1 MLQTKTITIGT
12 RGSDLALWQANHIKS
27 ELNSIG
33 QHVEIEII
41 KTKGDRI
48 QDMSFDKMEGKGFFT
63 KEIEV
68 ALLNHDIDLAVHSHK
83 DLETTP
89 PEGLMISAVS
99 SRGNP
104 CELLLIRKEMHDA
117 DALWELKKEAVVG
130 TSAARRKSQLLAL
143 RLDVE
148 IKDLRGNVT
157 TRIEKLRAGEY
168 DAILLAKAGV
178 ERLNLD
184 LSDLVTVDLTP
195 DEFVPAPAQGVL
207 ALQIRSS
214 DTELHQTL
222 QAINDVQ
229 IQKHVELERKVLS
242 LMDGGCQLPLGVYCD
257 DRYVHVA
264 YSDEAMHPSRYFR
277 FPYKDTPEFAEKIVE
292 HLQHQK
298 V

>member
-1 MLQTKTITIGT
+1 
-12 RGSDLALWQANHIKS
+12 
-27 ELNSIG
+27 
-33 QHVEIEII
+33 
-41 KTKGDRI
+41 
-48 QDMSFDKMEGKGFFT
+48 
-63 KEIEV
+63 
-68 ALLNHDIDLAVHSHK
+68 
-83 DLETTP
+83 
-89 PEGLMISAVS
+89 MISAVS

-117 DALWELKKEAVVG
+117 DALWELKKNAVIG

-143 RLDVE
+143 RSDVD

-157 TRIEKLRAGEY
+157 TRIEKLRVGEY

-178 ERLNLD
+178 DRLNLD

-207 ALQIRSS
+207 ALQIRVS
-214 DTELHQTL
+214 DTELHKIL
-222 QAINDVQ
+222 QSINDVQ
-229 IQKHVELERKVLS
+229 IQKHVELERKVLR

-257 DRYVHVA
+257 NRYVHVA

-277 FPYKDTPEFAEKIVE
+277 FPYKDSPEFAEKIVE

>member
-1 MLQTKTITIGT
+1 MLHTKTITIGT
-12 RGSDLALWQANHIKS
+12 RGSDLALWQARHIKS
-27 ELNSIG
+27 QLNSIG
-33 QHVEIEII
+33 QNVQIEVI

-89 PEGLMISAVS
+89 PEGLMVSAVS

-117 DALWELKKEAVVG
+117 DALWELKKDAVIG

-157 TRIEKLRAGEY
+157 TRIAKLRTGEF

-178 ERLNLD
+178 DRLNLD
-184 LSDLVTVDLTP
+184 LSDLVMVDLTP
-195 DEFVPAPAQGVL
+195 EEFVPAPAQGVL

>member
-1 MLQTKTITIGT
+1 MLQIKTITIGT
-12 RGSDLALWQANHIKS
+12 RGSDLALWQANYIKS
-27 ELNSIG
+27 QLDAIG
-33 QHVEIEII
+33 QHVEIQVI

-48 QDMSFDKMEGKGFFT
+48 QDLSFDKMEGKGFFT

-83 DLETTP
+83 DLETTS

-117 DALWELKKEAVVG
+117 DALWELKKNAVIG

-143 RLDVE
+143 RSDVE

-157 TRIEKLRAGEY
+157 TRIEKLRAVEY
-168 DAILLAKAGV
+168 DAILLAKVGV

-207 ALQIRSS
+207 ALQIRIN

-222 QAINDVQ
+222 QSINDVQ
-229 IQKHVELERKVLS
+229 IQKHVELERKVLR

-277 FPYKDTPEFAEKIVE
+277 FPYKDSPEFAEKIVE

>member
-12 RGSDLALWQANHIKS
+12 RGSELALWQANHIKS
-27 ELNSIG
+27 QLNKIG
-33 QHVEIEII
+33 QHVEIAVI